1 MQMYNHSFQVAD
13 LLFQIKILKDKVSAF
28 ESGDYYVRLKKEH
41 RIAREADQRY
51 IKKIELELAQA
62 HAALIQMNKKWM
74 QVNEDVMKEKD
85 EVVAQKNKELKHMQ
99 EQVFEAQRQRDE
111 ALEKSKSKGLELY
124 EVLTQLEEEQGK
136 VQKLT
141 ARVNKD
147 YTNSSI
153 SSSMN
158 PNHKKI
164 QNGREKTGRKPG
176 AQPGH
181 EHHPRKKLEPDETV
195 TIAAPDEYINNPNF
209 KPTSKVIRKQLVMLN
224 VSTYVI
230 EYVTPEFRNQTTG
243 QRVHAAFPEGIK
255 DDVNYDGSVKAVAYM
270 LNNEC
275 NVSIDKTGTFMQEIS
290 EGKIALSNGT
300 ICNLSKQFSDKTK
313 EERDKIFLDLLSAKS
328 LHTDFTFGRMNGKQA
343 AIIISATPNQV
354 LYQGREHKGHEGV
367 KGSPIELYTG
377 TMIHDHE
384 ATFSHY
390 GTSHQEC
397 LVHVER
403 YLRSS
408 IENEPNLK
416 WNRQM
421 YDWIGKSIHYW
432 KEIRDGEEDT
442 SKVETL
448 ISEYDAI
455 IKMAKDEYLYEP
467 PSKYFRDGY
476 NLYRRMEAKPED
488 YVLFLKDPDIP
499 PQNNLAERLAR
510 VVKRKMS
517 QVMCFRSPE
526 GVMYYCD
533 GQTILQSIKSNE
545 ENAYEGVKSRF
556 NHK

>member
-1 MQMYNHSFQVAD
+1 MHNPSIQVAD
-13 LLFQIKILKDKVSAF
+13 LLLQNKILKDKVSAF
-28 ESGDYYVRLKKEH
+28 ESGDYYERLKKEH
-41 RIAREADQRY
+41 RIAREADHRY
-51 IKKIELELAQA
+51 IKKLEQEVAQL

-74 QVNEDVMKEKD
+74 QVNEDVMDEKEK
-85 EVVAQKNKELKHMQ
+85 AQAQNEKQLQQKQ
-99 EQVFEAQRQRDE
+99 EQVFEAQRQRDD

-124 EVLTQLEEEQGK
+124 EVLTKLEEEKGK

-153 SSSMN
+153 SSSMS

-181 EHHPRKKLEPDETV
+181 EHHPRKKLESDETV

-209 KPTSKVIRKQLVMLN
+209 KPTSKVIRKQLVMLD

-230 EYVTPEFRNQTTG
+230 EYVTSEFRNQTTG

-255 DDVNYDGSVKAVAYM
+255 DDVNYDGSVKALAYM

-275 NVSIDKTGTFMQEIS
+275 NVSIDKTRTFMQEIS
-290 EGKIALSNGT
+290 EGKISLSNGA
-300 ICNLSKQFSDKTK
+300 ICNLSKQFSDKTQ
-313 EERDKIFLDLLSAKS
+313 EERNQIFLDLLSAKS
-328 LHTDFTFGRMNGKQA
+328 LHADFTFGRMNGKQTTVV
-343 AIIISATPNQV
+343 ISATSDQV

-377 TMIHDHE
+377 TIINDHE
-384 ATFSHY
+384 ATFSNY
-390 GTSHQEC
+390 GTRHQEC
-397 LVHVER
+397 LVHIER
-403 YLRSS
+403 YLRAS

-416 WNRQM
+416 WNHQM
-421 YDWIGKSIHYW
+421 FDWIRKSIHYW
-432 KEIRDGEEDT
+432 KEIRAGAEDT

-467 PSKYFRDGY
+467 PSDYFRDGF
-476 NLYRRMEAKPED
+476 NLYSRMEAKPED

-499 PQNNLAERLAR
+499 PTNNRAERLAR
-510 VVKRKMS
+510 IIKRKMS
-517 QVMCFRSPE
+517 QVMSFRSQE
-526 GVMYYCD
+526 GVVYHCD
-533 GQTILQSIKSNE
+533 GQTILQSIKSKEKNV
-545 ENAYEGVKSRF
+545 YEGVKSRF
-556 NHK
+556 NQK